1 MRLSIYHKDHRK
13 SLSEPKNVV
22 LGTFCRSYSY
32 ELLEIQ
38 LIIMKKFGRIK
49 KNYYLCGNNSLNQ
62 NLDMKTKNYSVSAD
76 TASTLNVIGE
86 LIEHYGNL
94 CTLFE
99 DGEPTQELQDAY
111 DRLLQVEKN
120 LLANGILNKIYQQD
134 TGNFGIEI

>member
-1 MRLSIYHKDHRK
+1 
-13 SLSEPKNVV
+13 
-22 LGTFCRSYSY
+22 
-32 ELLEIQ
+32 
-38 LIIMKKFGRIK
+38 
-49 KNYYLCGNNSLNQ
+49 
-62 NLDMKTKNYSVSAD
+62 MKTRNYIVSAD

-99 DGEPTQELQDAY
+99 DGEPTKELQDAY

-120 LLANGILNKIYQQD
+120 LLADGILNKIYQQD